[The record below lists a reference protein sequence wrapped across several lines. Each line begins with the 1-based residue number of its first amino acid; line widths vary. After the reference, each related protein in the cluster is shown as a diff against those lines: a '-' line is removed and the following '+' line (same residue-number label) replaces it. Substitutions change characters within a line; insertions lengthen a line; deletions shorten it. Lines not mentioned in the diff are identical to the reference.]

1 MNESVQPNLPV
12 SEYGFFGDCV
22 GAKSGGE
29 ASAMSRDF
37 LCRGKVIH
45 VWMRLRLALLHSIQ
59 DGCQFVSES
68 RGIDRAGAA
77 RIDGDQ
83 EF

>member
-1 MNESVQPNLPV
+1 MNESVQQNLPV

-22 GAKSGGE
+22 GAKSGG
-29 ASAMSRDF
+29 AMSRDF
-37 LCRGKVIH
+37 LCRGKVIP
-45 VWMRLRLALLHSIQ
+45 VWRRLRFALFHAVQS
-59 DGCQFVSES
+59 GCQFVRES
-68 RGIDRAGAA
+68 RRIDRTGAA